1 MPGKS
6 LQKAT
11 KVYDWILKLTT
22 IVSGVLIIFLT
33 ISICVDVC
41 MRYFFK
47 APVTWVDE
55 IAGFIQLYIAFLV
68 AAWVLRRDG
77 HVSMDVVLTRF
88 STKNQAI
95 INAATSLIGAAV
107 FFAVVWFSAMQTLY
121 VFQMDHR
128 TPTLMRVPMF
138 IITAIIP
145 FGSLLLGIEFLLK
158 SWGFFHDWKNPECK
172 PDEMAKQVNR

>member
-1 MPGKS
+1 MAGNRM
-6 LQKAT
+6 QKAAT
-11 KVYDWILKLTT
+11 VYDRILKITA
-22 IVSGVLIIFLT
+22 IISGVLIIFLT
-33 ISICVDVC
+33 ISICADVC

-47 APVTWVDE
+47 APLSWVDE
-55 IAGFIQLYIAFLV
+55 VAGFIQLYIAFLV

-77 HVSMDVVLTRF
+77 HVRMDVVLTRF
-88 STKNQAI
+88 DTKKQAL

-121 VFQMDHR
+121 VFQLDHR

-145 FGSLLLGIEFLLK
+145 FGSFLLGIEFLLK
-158 SWGFFHDWKNPECK
+158 SWGFFQNWKTAACK
-172 PDEMAKQVNR
+172 PEQMAKQVNL